1 MITNED
7 KQIPQPAKTK
17 PISRFLGGAALGTF
31 AILIPIS
38 YSLPMDLNPV
48 NIGFAL
54 LLVISC
60 GLLSSIW
67 GGKFI
72 EGAMDVLNSFG
83 S

>member
-1 MITNED
+1 MTTED
-7 KQIPQPAKTK
+7 KQIEQRTKTK

-38 YSLPMDLNPV
+38 YTWPMDLNPV

-72 EGAMDVLNSFG
+72 EAAMDVLNSFG